1 MSQLEQLI
9 QIRRQRRA
17 TVAVIQQTEAW
28 IKAHHS
34 THSTALSKC
43 VSLYIASTNLQTV
56 PELAKI
62 EAEAHALFLHLQRGE

>member
-1 MSQLEQLI
+1 MSHVEQLI

-17 TVAVIQQTEAW
+17 TVAVIQKTEAW

-43 VSLYIASTNLQTV
+43 VSLYIDSTNRQTV
-56 PELAKI
+56 PELAEI
-62 EAEAHALFLHLQRGE
+62 EAEAHAFLLHLQRGE